1 MDSLLRQPCGDNMFM
16 AENIKSMKEDFVD
29 FDSAEY
35 DQDIPSTSYLLP
47 RVVTYMEPNSKY
59 KRKRMQMMDGRH
71 LSGDHSFKLT
81 KCVLAGGSK
90 PFSAMYCIMNEFGQ
104 VIAWWFTTVTGMREL
119 EDSVKKLRE

>member
-1 MDSLLRQPCGDNMFM
+1 MFM

-35 DQDIPSTSYLLP
+35 DQDIPSTSYLLS
-47 RVVTYMEPNSKY
+47 RVVTFMESNSEY
-59 KRKRMQMMDGRH
+59 KRKRMQMMDRRH

-81 KCVLAGGSK
+81 NCVLAGGSK

-104 VIAWWFTTVTGMREL
+104 VIAWWFTTGTGMRLGQETQGTI
-119 EDSVKKLRE
+119 